1 MAYYTAYL
9 LTRDLMQSAF
19 VASVFNIQTKLLIY
33 SDGGQSKVTTDVL
46 FVYKLSN
53 LLTYDFN
60 LNNSNSSISLF
71 VVISKKLLQIS

>member
-71 VVISKKLLQIS
+71 VVISKKIL